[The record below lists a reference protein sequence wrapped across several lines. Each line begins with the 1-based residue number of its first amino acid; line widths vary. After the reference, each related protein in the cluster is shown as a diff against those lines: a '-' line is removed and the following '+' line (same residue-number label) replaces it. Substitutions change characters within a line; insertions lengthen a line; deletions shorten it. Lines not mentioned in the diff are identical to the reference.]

1 MMLLILS
8 ALKPHIVEVLEKH
21 RDEELTERREKRKK
35 TQEEEAAK
43 KAEEEKNKTTAN
55 KDQEQMEVGKFWSLF
70 MRKHGIT
77 QTHLCNIQQFFTAVK
92 R

>member
-1 MMLLILS
+1 MFSFS

-55 KDQEQMEVGKFWSLF
+55 KDQEQMEVGKYWGLNNLSCQAHKVSLWYSIP
-70 MRKHGIT
+70 M
-77 QTHLCNIQQFFTAVK
+77 LCGPNV
-92 R
+92 